1 MKLYKLTDKNDQTRD
16 DTQWGLG
23 VTHEATGKGK
33 KLCSDG
39 VLHAYRDPL
48 LAVLMDPI
56 HGEFVPD
63 AHLWEAEGKVM
74 VDDGTKVGCKK
85 MTTLRQILLPTIT
98 IEQRVRFAILC
109 GKEVCNDSMWLK
121 WADKWLDETDRS
133 AANASAAAYAVYAA
147 GAAAYAAASAAG
159 AAAAYAAG
167 AANASAA
174 AYAAAYAA
182 GAAADYAAYAA
193 GVSSDLVAIAHVA
206 IEG

>member
-133 AANASAAAYAVYAA
+133 AANASAAAYA
-147 GAAAYAAASAAG
+147 
-159 AAAAYAAG
+159 
-167 AANASAA
+167 
-174 AYAAAYAA
+174 AAYAA